1 MFNVIKLIE
10 SERNGAIMPLYNP
23 NDRIMVAL
31 EISHG
36 SLVNLKNELKQL
48 EEEEQKI
55 LEQQLLE
62 QQKQQRP
69 YVLAQK
75 YIAD

>member
-1 MFNVIKLIE
+1 
-10 SERNGAIMPLYNP
+10 
-23 NDRIMVAL
+23 MVGL

-36 SLVNLKNELKQL
+36 SFVNLKNELKQL
-48 EEEEQKI
+48 EEEEEQKI

-62 QQKQQRP
+62 QQQQRP

-75 YIAD
+75 YIA